1 MPRIKPSAITR
12 YYMRLTL
19 LIMTFYLFNFS
30 FIFCQRENP
39 NNVCSTEKLAGRWN
53 YVTSQMEYEPVNLN
67 LLLAEADT
75 IDSKHLSLTFDS
87 GEVLTMYF
95 TYTKKAKAYYCLI
108 DSKTCNIHTSRK
120 KNSKRQKQMEILLL
134 NDEYLVTRKRN
145 PHAFTVVVYR
155 RNKENMTNIDE
166 NPAFTN

>member
-1 MPRIKPSAITR
+1 
-12 YYMRLTL
+12 MRLTL
-19 LIMTFYLFNFS
+19 QILTFYLFNFS
-30 FIFCQRENP
+30 FIFCQSENP
-39 NNVCSTEKLAGRWN
+39 NKGCSKEKLTGRWN
-53 YVTSQMEYEPVNLN
+53 YMTSQMEYEPGNLN

-75 IDSKHLSLTFDS
+75 IGSKHLSLTFDS

-108 DSKTCNIHTSRK
+108 DSKTCNIYTSRR

-134 NDEYLVTRKRN
+134 NDEYLITRKRN

-155 RNKENMTNIDE
+155 RNREDLTDMDKGHGMNNYSQ
-166 NPAFTN
+166 